1 MRLFVLERHAMIVKS
16 KHPSDA
22 EGVRDLRLALAWVA
36 ALLVAGSAA
45 NLIAIYLGAMQ

>member
-1 MRLFVLERHAMIVKS
+1 MEGGEGQLAGRV

-22 EGVRDLRLALAWVA
+22 EGARDLRLALAWIA

-45 NLIAIYLGAMQ
+45 NLLAIYFGSAEE

>member
-1 MRLFVLERHAMIVKS
+1 MIVKS

-22 EGVRDLRLALAWVA
+22 EGARDLRLALAWVA

-45 NLIAIYLGAMQ
+45 NLLAIYFRAGQ